1 MKFEEHDINTYFLD
15 KDKSIKKLHT
25 QNQVKTEIIEDQM
38 QQLDNLLKDREQ
50 YFEKN
55 VYQNIDGIIKP
66 YIKLL
71 KLTGLTKDQKKYLQQ
86 IEDTIDHIAQS
97 VGNPLQ
103 VHFPE
108 MTIKEMQIAEMIKN
122 NLTSK
127 EISNMLH
134 LSDLT
139 IFEYR
144 KKIRKKLGLTN
155 TSHNLRLF
163 LEKLWQNGY

>member
-1 MKFEEHDINTYFLD
+1 
-15 KDKSIKKLHT
+15 
-25 QNQVKTEIIEDQM
+25 
-38 QQLDNLLKDREQ
+38 
-50 YFEKN
+50 
-55 VYQNIDGIIKP
+55 
-66 YIKLL
+66 
-71 KLTGLTKDQKKYLQQ
+71 
-86 IEDTIDHIAQS
+86 QS

-127 EISNMLH
+127 EISNLLN